1 MLGTGDNQQM
11 LLDVT
16 SSGPGIVPPIVW
28 LSVGNS
34 FLAEGIVVV
43 SAHHLIL
50 LEFLFLGSCDEW
62 NTRAPKNAGSTKLPA
77 SNSFC
82 ASRFQCCFLNK
93 ARNFGLV

>member
-43 SAHHLIL
+43 SAHRLIL
-50 LEFLFLGSCDEW
+50 LEFLFL
-62 NTRAPKNAGSTKLPA
+62 
-77 SNSFC
+77 
-82 ASRFQCCFLNK
+82 
-93 ARNFGLV
+93 